1 MFFDLRILITPLE
14 SSNSSSAIAVLYHKI
29 ISKSSFR
36 HPSCDILRFPI
47 NKCCVLRL
55 INGGLLKLSNMAGYG
70 DLVPRVIERVPLVAQ
85 ELLTFPEDPSSH
97 PDYRVVHS

>member
-1 MFFDLRILITPLE
+1 
-14 SSNSSSAIAVLYHKI
+14 
-29 ISKSSFR
+29 
-36 HPSCDILRFPI
+36 
-47 NKCCVLRL
+47 
-55 INGGLLKLSNMAGYG
+55 LSNMAGYG

>member
-1 MFFDLRILITPLE
+1 MNLASDI
-14 SSNSSSAIAVLYHKI
+14 
-29 ISKSSFR
+29 
-36 HPSCDILRFPI
+36 HPSCDILQFPI

-55 INGGLLKLSNMAGYG
+55 INGGLLKLTNMAGYG